1 VDAPCGI
8 VLPKT
13 IPPKP
18 SPAKRFAVH
27 KQGARGGGGPSE
39 RQNFPRIRI
48 AMGWGARC
56 RATQKGAWWC
66 CCVANTTEHK
76 ETQRNPIT
84 TKAIRKMLRAV
95 CCVCVFVGSMPIQ
108 NRRKKQI
115 RAAARRASAVRRR
128 RGPPRRTV
136 SRLSCGGDQPPTRFT
151 RAARVA
157 RASSVAPRAPRPR
170 SARSG
175 DRRADARRPATTGDE
190 EEEERTT
197 AARDVPAEL
206 RR

>member
-1 VDAPCGI
+1 MWNCFAKT
-8 VLPKT
+8 KT

-18 SPAKRFAVH
+18 SPAKRSAVH
-27 KQGARGGGGPSE
+27 KRGARGGGGPSK
-39 RQNFPRIRI
+39 RQNFPRIRM

-56 RATQKGAWWC
+56 RATQKGAWCC

-84 TKAIRKMLRAV
+84 TKAIRKKMLRAV
-95 CCVCVFVGSMPIQ
+95 CCVCVCVGSMPVQ
-108 NRRKKQI
+108 NRQKKQI
-115 RAAARRASAVRRR
+115 RATARRASAVRRR
-128 RGPPRRTV
+128 GPPRRAV

>member
-1 VDAPCGI
+1 MWNCFAKT
-8 VLPKT
+8 KT

-18 SPAKRFAVH
+18 SPAKRPAVH
-27 KQGARGGGGPSE
+27 KRGARGGGGPSK
-39 RQNFPRIRI
+39 RQNFPRIRM

-95 CCVCVFVGSMPIQ
+95 CCVCVCVGSMPVQ
-108 NRRKKQI
+108 NRQKKQI
-115 RAAARRASAVRRR
+115 RATARRASAVRRR
-128 RGPPRRTV
+128 GPPRRAV

-157 RASSVAPRAPRPR
+157 CASSVAPPRAAPSLRTE
-170 SARSG
+170 
-175 DRRADARRPATTGDE
+175 RRPKSRRETTGD
-190 EEEERTT
+190 
-197 AARDVPAEL
+197 D
-206 RR
+206 RRRGREGEDHRGALCLS